1 MYYIHAIIYFYCN
14 ITTVAYAYLWIRWYF
29 WRMYWYHGSFLMG
42 HSALPNKWYRIHF
55 LLEYTLINWYR
66 VIKEHDTNAYLLR
79 ICLIIWWRRKT
90 ELSVWHYFVF
100 RRFDAY
106 WIFPA
111 SIFLVL
117 LALNLALIMLWVIY
131 VLWHS
136 LKTLSN
142 REIFFGLA
150 VILFRLLTI

>member
-1 MYYIHAIIYFYCN
+1 MHIYGSDDTFEECIDTMDN
-14 ITTVAYAYLWIRWYF
+14 F
-29 WRMYWYHGSFLMG
+29 WWDIVQMCI
-42 HSALPNKWYRIHF
+42 KWYRIHF

>member
-1 MYYIHAIIYFYCN
+1 MDN
-14 ITTVAYAYLWIRWYF
+14 F
-29 WRMYWYHGSFLMG
+29 WWDIVQMCI
-42 HSALPNKWYRIHF
+42 KWYRIHF

-90 ELSVWHYFVF
+90 ELSVWHYFVLYRF

-136 LKTLSN
+136 LKTLFI